1 MATRNPDTRPQLW
14 VVAGP
19 NGAGKSTLVARQLTG
34 RMPIINPDD
43 IAFSLPRRSDG
54 ELDEAL
60 AGREALRQ
68 RGRMLDSGRSFAIET
83 TLAGTGSLRFMSGA
97 AAHGYAVTLV
107 YVGIASGSL
116 SLQRVRDR
124 VAAGGHDV
132 PVDAIMRRYPDTMG
146 KLSAALGLVDRAY
159 IIDNSGT
166 RRRLLIKIEDGRAI
180 SVADDL
186 PKWAVGAVPAQYQ
199 QSKLIQ
205 HRREYHAF
213 LQQHVDAARVFVEA
227 GQGQA
232 HAEVA
237 ADFAK
242 RAAQIARKV

>member
-1 MATRNPDTRPQLW
+1 VATRNPDTRPQLW

-54 ELDEAL
+54 ALDEVL

-68 RGRMLDSGRSFAIET
+68 RGQMLDSGRSFAIET
-83 TLAGTGSLRFMSGA
+83 TMAGTGPLRFMSGA

-107 YVGIASGSL
+107 YVGIASASL

-146 KLSAALGLVDRAY
+146 KLATALGIVDRAY
-159 IIDNSGT
+159 IVDNSGT
-166 RRRLLIKIEDGRAI
+166 RRRLLIKIEDGLAI
-180 SVADDL
+180 SEADDL
-186 PKWAVGAVPAQYQ
+186 PKWAAGAVPAKYR
-199 QSKLIQ
+199 KL
-205 HRREYHAF
+205 Y
-213 LQQHVDAARVFVEA
+213 
-227 GQGQA
+227 
-232 HAEVA
+232 
-237 ADFAK
+237 ADISVPGA
-242 RAAQIARKV
+242 

>member
-54 ELDEAL
+54 TLDELL
-60 AGREALRQ
+60 AGREALRE
-68 RGRMLDSGRSFAIET
+68 RERMLDAGRSFAVET
-83 TLAGTGSLRFMSGA
+83 TMSGNNPLRFMREATQRGFNL
-97 AAHGYAVTLV
+97 TLV
-107 YVGIASGSL
+107 YVGIASAAL

-132 PVDAIMRRYPDTMG
+132 PVAAVMRRYPDTMS
-146 KLSAALGLVDRAY
+146 KLSTALGLVDRAY

-166 RRRLLIKIEDGRAI
+166 QRRLLIKIENGHAI
-180 SVADDL
+180 SMADDL
-186 PKWAVGAVPAQYQ
+186 PKWAVGAVPAKYQ
-199 QSKLIQ
+199 KLYADIS
-205 HRREYHAF
+205 
-213 LQQHVDAARVFVEA
+213 VA
-227 GQGQA
+227 GA
-232 HAEVA
+232 
-237 ADFAK
+237 
-242 RAAQIARKV
+242 